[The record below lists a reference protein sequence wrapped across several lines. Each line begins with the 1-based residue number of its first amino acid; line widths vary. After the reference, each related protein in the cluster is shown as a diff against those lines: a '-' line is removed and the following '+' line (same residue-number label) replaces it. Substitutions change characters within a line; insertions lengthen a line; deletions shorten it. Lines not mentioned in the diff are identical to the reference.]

1 MERTHSTKL
10 LGVIIHKHLK
20 WNDHGNELLKSSYS
34 IPRALRH
41 LKRLADFKLRQNLA
55 ESLILSKIDYAIAI
69 YGNNLPKFLSK
80 RIQKLMNSCV
90 GFVLNKY
97 AKETDLISLKW
108 LPFEERVVFLS
119 CKFAFNLLYDTSKQN
134 YLGLQFKNPKRELRN
149 NHNSQFTI
157 EAGTHDKD
165 FATIMSNNFNELPLH
180 IRQITERKKFIDTL
194 RTYLRDK
201 AKKKYFI

>member
-55 ESLILSKIDYAIAI
+55 ESLILSKIDYVIAI

-80 RIQKLMNSCV
+80 RIQKLMNSCA

-97 AKETDLISLKW
+97 AKESDLISLK
-108 LPFEERVVFLS
+108 
-119 CKFAFNLLYDTSKQN
+119 
-134 YLGLQFKNPKRELRN
+134 
-149 NHNSQFTI
+149 
-157 EAGTHDKD
+157 
-165 FATIMSNNFNELPLH
+165 
-180 IRQITERKKFIDTL
+180 
-194 RTYLRDK
+194 
-201 AKKKYFI
+201 